1 MTLCGSKHTDFS
13 DYPFLLPR
21 MFRSTVG
28 PRKTIEVFVKATFMQ
43 MGLMRQRF
51 REKADRPGYKI
62 NQDGDLKVA
71 GIEKSQEDTGE
82 VALSDSPPSQ
92 SEARAS
98 KEGGK
103 CDSGSKLQEAKEVA
117 REKLEAGKR
126 GSQERDEFDETAF
139 REKRR
144 EQKEK
149 EERERDF
156 VTDWRQVSMIDADR
170 DTEEVHASLEEIS
183 KSLAYKRE

>member
-1 MTLCGSKHTDFS
+1 MCRWEKHFGKLKRICLDARNSNEESRGWLMTLCGSKHTDFS

-82 VALSDSPPSQ
+82 VALSDSRRPRARLVPQKKKERATRAPSCKKPKK
-92 SEARAS
+92 SH
-98 KEGGK
+98 
-103 CDSGSKLQEAKEVA
+103 
-117 REKLEAGKR
+117 
-126 GSQERDEFDETAF
+126 ERN
-139 REKRR
+139 
-144 EQKEK
+144 
-149 EERERDF
+149 
-156 VTDWRQVSMIDADR
+156 
-170 DTEEVHASLEEIS
+170 
-183 KSLAYKRE
+183 